1 MRARLRTAGAALVA
15 AVMVATGGIAVA
27 HTFTAP
33 TSLSITASRHVVDP
47 GDRVTFSGRLQS
59 PRRFCRRHSRIQLVH
74 LRSGNVVGTD
84 VTNRRGRW
92 VITKRA
98 RRGIHRYFA
107 RFNGKTRGVHPHR
120 HTCNGSRSGFVK
132 VRTR

>member
-1 MRARLRTAGAALVA
+1 MARMRRAAVALVA
-15 AVMVATGGIAVA
+15 AVTLAAGGIAVA

-33 TSLSITASRHVVDP
+33 TSLTIRASRHLADP
-47 GDRVTFSGRLQS
+47 GDRVRFSGRLQS
-59 PRRFCRRHSRIQLVH
+59 SRRFCRRHSRIRLVH
-74 LRSGNVVGTD
+74 MRSGNVVGTD

-120 HTCNGSRSGFVK
+120 HSCNGSRSAFVK
-132 VRTR
+132 VRAS